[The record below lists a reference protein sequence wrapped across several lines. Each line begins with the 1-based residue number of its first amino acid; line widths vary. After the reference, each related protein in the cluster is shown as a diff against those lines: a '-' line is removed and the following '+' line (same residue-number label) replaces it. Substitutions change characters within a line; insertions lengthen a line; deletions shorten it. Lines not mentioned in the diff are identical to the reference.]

1 MSVVAVL
8 MGLPASCD
16 YGGTVNETEDTP
28 MVYLCTCGCI
38 NPQGVLETGEPSSL
52 CAVNAFAAADDCAT
66 LCNKGDIEGGPAS
79 NGVDCSPTGSPLPTD
94 DICTPDAEGQS
105 LDSSGDPESTDATLD
120 EGESTTRM
128 MILGEPIT
136 VAVGG
141 DINFTGG
148 CASGSCPIVFHQIRL
163 HPADFTV
170 RDAAGR
176 TLRMSEVT
184 VVNVGDVRATLTD
197 GAFVIPRSSMRVLA
211 RADVDGVAHA
221 LTLTPAQDLEGHYL
235 PSRGTFGLYGDLVS
249 GTTLGLSFDLANGT
263 IRRPPTA
270 HAGRSQSVVLPSGAT
285 TVMVTLDGSRSTD
298 LDGNLQHVDWYSGR
312 TYLGRGSILR
322 RPFARGQHVVTAIA
336 VDSTRKTNAATT
348 TVTVR

>member
-1 MSVVAVL
+1 
-8 MGLPASCD
+8 
-16 YGGTVNETEDTP
+16 
-28 MVYLCTCGCI
+28 
-38 NPQGVLETGEPSSL
+38 
-52 CAVNAFAAADDCAT
+52 
-66 LCNKGDIEGGPAS
+66 
-79 NGVDCSPTGSPLPTD
+79 
-94 DICTPDAEGQS
+94 
-105 LDSSGDPESTDATLD
+105 LDSSGDPESTDATLE

-128 MILGEPIT
+128 TVLGEPVT